1 MDHQN
6 TQQPSEEFSE
16 FNAFNTKESID
27 VGNKKA
33 EKKTSSAQN
42 NTDKK
47 PSKIHWLAVV
57 GIAAAVVMVSAA
69 AITATAVYNYNKKF
83 VQYDKK
89 ETVFVSESDSL
100 NIQLISN
107 DVIGTG
113 ILFEDSDIIA
123 APEEGAAV
131 VQSLP
136 AGTDLM
142 IYEAVGDYLKVS
154 DSRKL
159 IKGYVLKEK
168 VNTGALD
175 FDEDEKPT
183 DTKKKDESDKITTQ
197 TINPATDFPVNS
209 SPYFIYVEKGSH
221 TITIFGKDSEGKYT
235 IPKRTFL
242 TATGRTASLT
252 PVGNFTIIAK
262 ERWHCWGQSYSPY
275 CSKYYGGLF
284 FHGPLYKE
292 MNFGTLYPGSVGQ
305 IGTNA
310 SSGCM
315 RTSVQ
320 AAHFIYQFCWVGTN
334 VKIVNGSPLGRRA
347 ERPSVDSQ
355 YYDPATNTA
364 PVAGIAFDYDN
375 KSIKIGESF
384 NATVKFTPEFAS
396 QKDCTWTT
404 SNGNIATIQANE
416 DTCTITGRSAGTAII
431 EATSVDGGYTASI
444 KVTVIDPNAPVT
456 TEPTVSEVTE
466 STPETTTTTK
476 ITSSPTETTKPDTSK
491 TESSSSE
498 SSAPESST
506 TSEPSVESSE
516 PTSPETSADQT
527 EPSSQPVTDTQ
538 PDD

>member
-1 MDHQN
+1 MDHQSTN
-6 TQQPSEEFSE
+6 QTSEEFSD

-27 VGNKKA
+27 VGNKKI
-33 EKKTSSAQN
+33 EKKRASRQ
-42 NTDKK
+42 KK
-47 PSKIHWLAVV
+47 NDRQPSKKSWLAVV
-57 GIAAAVVMVSAA
+57 GVAAAVVMISAA
-69 AITATAVYNYNKKF
+69 AVTAIMEYNKNKAS
-83 VQYDKK
+83 VEYDKK
-89 ETVFVSESDSL
+89 ETVFVSETDSL

-113 ILFEDSDIIA
+113 ILFEDSDILE
-123 APEEGAAV
+123 APEADAKV

-136 AGTDLM
+136 AGSDLM

-154 DSRKL
+154 DSRQI

-175 FDEDEKPT
+175 FGEDKDTDE
-183 DTKKKDESDKITTQ
+183 KKKDESDKITSE
-197 TINPATDFPVNS
+197 TIDPATDFPVNS

-252 PVGNFTIIAK
+252 PVGNFTISAK

-292 MNFGTLYPGSVGQ
+292 MNFGTLYTGSVGQ
-305 IGTNA
+305 IGKNA

-334 VKIVNGSPLGRRA
+334 VKIVNGSPLNRTA
-347 ERPSVDSQ
+347 ERPSVNSQ
-355 YYDPATNTA
+355 YYDPATNRA
-364 PVAGIAFDYDN
+364 PVAGIAFDFDN
-375 KSIKIGESF
+375 KTIKMGESF

-396 QKDCTWTT
+396 EKDCTWTT
-404 SNGNIATIQANE
+404 SNKNIAAIRANGS
-416 DTCTITGRSAGTAII
+416 TCTVTGKTAGTAII
-431 EATSVDGGYTASI
+431 VATSVDGGYTASI
-444 KVTVIDPNAPVT
+444 KVTVIDPNAPVSSQT
-456 TEPTVSEVTE
+456 TESDETE
-466 STPETTTTTK
+466 SKPASD
-476 ITSSPTETTKPDTSK
+476 SSDDI
-491 TESSSSE
+491 SSSE
-498 SSAPESST
+498 NPG
-506 TSEPSVESSE
+506 PS
-516 PTSPETSADQT
+516 ETSASTT
-527 EPSSQPVTDTQ
+527 ETSASEPAPSETAPSQDPASDTQ
-538 PDD
+538 QGD